1 MNLSKSGQ
9 KAVDKYFR
17 ELMPDTIEEL
27 VALATE
33 DLYNGPVVDNDDYPG
48 FSKAVAV
55 IASWWADEGGTVYLD
70 TQTDTVLDE
79 RGWADEQRFRARE
92 WRSEYKAALAEA
104 LEADPDLDEDEFE
117 AQFGG
122 YDEGWMS
129 DWVEVDDR
137 AVKQIIFGGE
147 LAGYI

>member
-17 ELMPDTIEEL
+17 ELMPDTVEEL

-33 DLYNGPVVDNDDYPG
+33 DLYNGPVVDDDYPG
-48 FSKAVAV
+48 FQKAVAV

-79 RGWADEQRFRARE
+79 RGWHDEQRFRERE
-92 WRSEYKAALAEA
+92 RRSEYKAALAEA
-104 LEADPDLDEDEFE
+104 LEADPDLDEDAFASEF
-117 AQFGG
+117 GD

-129 DWVEVDDR
+129 DWVEVDDG
-137 AVKQIIFGGE
+137 AVKQIIFGRE